1 MMSDKQIEG
10 HKTES
15 TEVNTETLQDKN
27 QRLREKILPEIE
39 SFKAERSTLQLAT
52 QDAAGLPNASYAPF
66 ALADDG
72 FYILVSE
79 LARHGTNLKESSSV
93 SVMLLED
100 ESEAKTVFA
109 RKRLTFDAVAE
120 LVARD
125 SELFTKGVA
134 ALSERFG
141 EMIDNLSQLKDFNLF
156 KLNPQQGLYVKG
168 FGQAFSLTGSELL
181 DVNWKR
187 DGHHGGA
194 PQSEFSTQTAPG
206 QTASV

>member
-1 MMSDKQIEG
+1 MSDKQIES

-15 TEVNTETLQDKN
+15 LEVNTETQQDKTH
-27 QRLREKILPEIE
+27 RLREKLLPEIE

-120 LVARD
+120 LVDRD

-156 KLNPQQGLYVKG
+156 KLNPQRGLYVKG

-181 DVNWKR
+181 DVDWKR

-194 PQSEFSTQTAPG
+194 PKSEFSTQAAPG
-206 QTASV
+206 QAVSV

>member
-1 MMSDKQIEG
+1 MMSDKQTES

-15 TEVNTETLQDKN
+15 TEVSTETQQGKN
-27 QRLREKILPEIE
+27 QRLRDKLLPEIE

-168 FGQAFSLTGSELL
+168 FGQAFCLTGSELL

-187 DGHHGGA
+187 DGHHGTSSQPA
-194 PQSEFSTQTAPG
+194 FSTPAAPM
-206 QTASV
+206 

>member
-1 MMSDKQIEG
+1 MSDKQIESQ
-10 HKTES
+10 KAESAEAS
-15 TEVNTETLQDKN
+15 TEALQDKAH
-27 QRLREKILPEIE
+27 RLREKLLPEIE
-39 SFKAERSTLQLAT
+39 RFKTERSTLQLAT
-52 QDAAGLPNASYAPF
+52 QDAAGVPNASYAPF

-79 LARHGTNLKESSSV
+79 LARHGTNLKESPSV

-156 KLNPQQGLYVKG
+156 KLSPQQGLYVKG
-168 FGQAFSLTGSELL
+168 FGQAFSLTGNELL

-187 DGHHGGA
+187 DGHHGA
-194 PQSEFSTQTAPG
+194 SPQSEFSTQATPM
-206 QTASV
+206 

>member
-1 MMSDKQIEG
+1 MSQDLKSS
-10 HKTES
+10 ES
-15 TEVNTETLQDKN
+15 GVSTQEKN
-27 QRLREKILPEIE
+27 QRLRERLLPEIE

-52 QDAAGLPNASYAPF
+52 QNKAGVPNASYAPF

-79 LARHGTNLKESSSV
+79 LARHGVNLKESSMV

-100 ESEAKTVFA
+100 ETEAKSVFA

-120 LVARD
+120 LVARNSLGFD
-125 SELFTKGVA
+125 KGVE
-134 ALSERFG
+134 ALSARFG
-141 EMIDNLSQLKDFNLF
+141 EMIDNLAKLSDFNLF

-187 DGHHGGA
+187 DGHHGA
-194 PQSEFSTQTAPG
+194 PAKSEFTSPTA
-206 QTASV
+206 AI